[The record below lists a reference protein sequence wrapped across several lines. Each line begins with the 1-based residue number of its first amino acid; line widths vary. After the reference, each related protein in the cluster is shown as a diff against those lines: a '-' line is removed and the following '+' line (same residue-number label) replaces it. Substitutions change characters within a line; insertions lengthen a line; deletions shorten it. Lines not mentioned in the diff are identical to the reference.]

1 MVLGLI
7 GAAIGGIASLSAA
20 SKQTK
25 AANSATALQ
34 QRVYDET
41 INRLSPFYDAGAQTA
56 LPAYLFE
63 MGLGERPSGYE
74 GISLSPAGQF
84 ALTEGRDTI
93 EAGAAARGRLFSG
106 ATMKGLERFRTDLA
120 RSDRDNQLN
129 RMLTLAQMGQNAA
142 AQQGTAGSNFAVN
155 AGNTMMQAGNA
166 ASAGIVG
173 ASNAINSGI
182 NNHLQY
188 QAMNRIFN

>member
-20 SKQTK
+20 NKQAK
-25 AANSATALQ
+25 SADAATALQ
-34 QRVYDET
+34 NRIYEET
-41 INRLSPFYDAGAQTA
+41 IDRLTPFYDAGAQSA

-63 MGLGERPSGYE
+63 MGLGERPQGYGGME
-74 GISLSPAGQF
+74 MSPAAQF

-93 EAGAAARGRLFSG
+93 EAGAAGQGRLFSG

-129 RMLTLAQMGQNAA
+129 RMLTLTQMGQNAA

-155 AGNTMMQAGNA
+155 AGSTMMQAGNA
-166 ASAGIVG
+166 RSAGIMGV
-173 ASNAINSGI
+173 SNAINSGI
-182 NNHLQY
+182 DNYLQY